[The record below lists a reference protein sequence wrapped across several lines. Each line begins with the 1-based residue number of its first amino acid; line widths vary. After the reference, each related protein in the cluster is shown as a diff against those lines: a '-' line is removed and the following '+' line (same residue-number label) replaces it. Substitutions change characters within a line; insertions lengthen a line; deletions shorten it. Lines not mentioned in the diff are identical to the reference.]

1 MTPQPKPNER
11 AMRRQSGVTLVEVL
25 VSMVIM
31 ALGLVSLAALQNYTL
46 RYQLGSVHRAQL
58 SGLLSDYAER
68 VRSNLSQAPGVA
80 PVKPEDAPY
89 AYLKTWEDQASV
101 PDEDLASVA
110 CTGESVCAA
119 DALAN
124 ADKDQWRARVRR
136 ELPRGSVWVEGDAV
150 QGMTV
155 TFMWADK
162 ENVDSAAAGNPVQAA
177 SCKAG
182 DTGLAQQTCCPANAK
197 VPAGVRCAT
206 FSLIP

>member
-1 MTPQPKPNER
+1 MKL
-11 AMRRQSGVTLVEVL
+11 RQSGVTLVEVL

-68 VRSNLSQAPGVA
+68 VRSNLAQAPGVLA
-80 PVKPEDAPY
+80 GSPESSPY
-89 AYLKTWEDQASV
+89 AFNRAWSAQADV
-101 PDEDLASVA
+101 PAEATAAAA
-110 CTGESVCAA
+110 CQGDSVCTATQLAAA
-119 DALAN
+119 DM
-124 ADKDQWRARVRR
+124 DQWRALVRR
-136 ELPRGSVWVEGDAV
+136 ELPRGSVWVAGDAT

-162 ENVDSAAAGNPVQAA
+162 ENVDSAAAGNLVQAA
-177 SCKAG
+177 ACKAN
-182 DTGLAQQTCCPANAK
+182 DTGLAQQTCCPAGAQA
-197 VPAGVRCAT
+197 PAGVRCAT